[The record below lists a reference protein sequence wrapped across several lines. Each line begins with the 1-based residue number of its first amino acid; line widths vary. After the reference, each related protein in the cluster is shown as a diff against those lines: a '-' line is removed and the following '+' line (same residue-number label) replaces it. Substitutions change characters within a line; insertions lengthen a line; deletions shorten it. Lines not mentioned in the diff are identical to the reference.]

1 MQNVKCSTADKM
13 MHMPTQKLNLPCSS
27 ARRASRT
34 SSVTAAELKR
44 SDPEFHAEEQRH
56 EHHAAGV
63 ALGHVL
69 AQLLPVLHRPGQV
82 PSPDTEMIDRNEELS
97 GFQKTEQGY
106 PGLRRIVAP
115 VIDAA
120 RALLQRKRL
129 VRHVE
134 ELTVR
139 GRPFESRWKRFSC
152 LV

>member
-1 MQNVKCSTADKM
+1 MFDGRQDDAHAHPK
-13 MHMPTQKLNLPCSS
+13 TQSPVFLSP
-27 ARRASRT
+27 
-34 SSVTAAELKR
+34 EGF
-44 SDPEFHAEEQRH
+44 SDLLGDSGGIEEEPEFHAEEQRH

-106 PGLRRIVAP
+106 PGLRRIIAP

-134 ELTVR
+134 ELTVC